1 MRRLLGALAEILD
14 WWRIYVAVLAAFVIA
29 GLVVARIEEVQS
41 ALLLSGGT
49 LIVGVVAGILWQA
62 RAGRA

>member
-1 MRRLLGALAEILD
+1 LRRLLGVIAEILD
-14 WWRIYVAVLAAFVIA
+14 WWRVYVAVLVACVIA
-29 GLVVARIEEVQS
+29 GLVVGRIEEVQS

-49 LIVGVVAGILWQA
+49 LIIGVVIGVLWQA

>member
-14 WWRIYVAVLAAFVIA
+14 WWRVYVAMLAAFVIA
-29 GLVVARIEEVQS
+29 GLVVVRIEEVQT

-49 LIVGVVAGILWQA
+49 LIAGVVTGILWQA

>member
-14 WWRIYVAVLAAFVIA
+14 WWRIYVPVLASFLIA
-29 GLVVARIEEVQS
+29 GLVVGRIEEAQS
-41 ALLLSGGT
+41 ALLLSGVT
-49 LIVGVVAGILWQA
+49 LIAGVVTGILWQA

>member
-1 MRRLLGALAEILD
+1 MRRLLGVLAEILD
-14 WWRIYVAVLAAFVIA
+14 WWRLYVAMLVSFVIA
-29 GLVVARIEEVQS
+29 GMLVGRVDEVQS

-49 LIVGVVAGILWQA
+49 LIAGVVAGILWQA